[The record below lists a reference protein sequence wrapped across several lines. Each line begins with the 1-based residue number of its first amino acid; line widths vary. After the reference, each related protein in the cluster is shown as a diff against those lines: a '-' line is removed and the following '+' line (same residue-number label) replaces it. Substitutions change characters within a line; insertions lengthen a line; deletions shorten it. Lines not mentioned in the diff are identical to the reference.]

1 MIPGPAELIPKK
13 EITKNSI
20 PPGNAMTYDTSNVK
34 AIMGAGSI
42 IQDHGDFDVAL
53 TKYRVAASITP
64 ESHALWNNIGW
75 CAKTVIPP
83 IY

>member
-1 MIPGPAELIPKK
+1 
-13 EITKNSI
+13 
-20 PPGNAMTYDTSNVK
+20 MTYDPQNTK

-53 TKYRVAASITP
+53 TKYRVAASVTP
-64 ESHALWNNIGW
+64 ESHALWNNIG
-75 CAKTVIPP
+75 TVTRFRKVIDITKKPLFSLLHDK